1 MNGELYINGRLID
14 INQAVPF
21 PFTYNISDVK
31 DLSSRKGNKS
41 KTITLP
47 GTANNCALMATVY
60 LTTSREKIV
69 SAAESQFLDF
79 DPTIKSTCQ
88 YYENGLL
95 VFEGIAQLL
104 QCKCING
111 VWSFEISMISNQ
123 IDYIALMKK
132 IKINELNFDEYNHT
146 CDITQQSET
155 WTGFNRVNNVITSI
169 KSGADWLGI
178 GYYYGLIDYGYT
190 RASAN
195 TFRVDEITPSVF
207 VYGVLKKLFAAVG
220 VTFESTFFET
230 QRFKKLLVAYYGG
243 TLPTITAGDATAASV
258 TSNEINNAGGFI
270 MNQSTTSAT
279 ESVSGSLIQV
289 FQNPTVMVDNVDV
302 TLVTD
307 PSTQTLTTSPFK
319 FKAKSLGIFNI
330 EYNGSHIITLTKTPV
345 VFADSVQF
353 TYKSYLIIKKNN
365 VVISTNQ
372 IFNGLG
378 NVSNTISQ
386 TKAFT
391 FLSSINLLQNDEL
404 SFEIKT
410 NLFLYNNGFSNSTNS
425 TIQFKAASSTV
436 VLNIRKQV
444 QQLSPGNT
452 VRINQFLPEMTGDV
466 FFKGIITMFNLY
478 LRPKT
483 LNPTII
489 EIEPLNDFYGDSNS
503 ALDWSY
509 LVDRSK
515 EIKVTP
521 TTNLAAKNYNFQ
533 FENQVDLYND
543 KYLNDKKEQYGS
555 FLFDTQN
562 QYATNNTDL
571 KVPFAQ
577 VPLVLL
583 ASTTLIM
590 PRTFQIVFSE
600 FASGTKSPTKG
611 KPFIVQLGD
620 LRSGTWNHRNGSNV
634 DTLRTTYPYVG
645 HLDSIG
651 TPTFDLNFGV
661 PQIVYYT
668 ALAYTNN
675 NLYAYHETF
684 IKEIVS
690 RYGKL
695 VTLSVMLNSSI
706 INQLDFKKLILIDG
720 VVYRLQKINDFDPGK
735 EDSTQIEL
743 IRILQGDSAATTP
756 PETFFRLTE
765 AGDFREMEENTNLRI
780 TE

>member
-31 DLSSRKGNKS
+31 DLSTRKGNKS
-41 KTITLP
+41 KTITIP

-111 VWSFEISMISNQ
+111 VWTFEISMISNQ

-155 WTGFNRVNNVITSI
+155 WTGFNRINNVITTI
-169 KSGADWLGI
+169 KSGANWLGI

-190 RASAN
+190 RASVN
-195 TFRVDEITPSVF
+195 TFRVDQITPSVF
-207 VYGVLKKLFAAVG
+207 VYGILKKLFAAVG
-220 VTFESTFFET
+220 LTFESTFFET

-279 ESVSGSLIQV
+279 QSVLGYPAQV

-345 VFADSVQF
+345 VGGDSVEF
-353 TYKSYLIIKKNN
+353 TYKSFLIIKKNN

-378 NVSNTISQ
+378 TVSNTISQ
-386 TKAFT
+386 TKTFT

-521 TTNLAAKNYNFQ
+521 TTNLAAKVYNFQ

-620 LRSGTWNHRNGSNV
+620 MRSGTWNHRNGSNV

-675 NLYAYHETF
+675 NLYSYHETF

-695 VTLSVMLNSSI
+695 VTLNVMLNSSI
-706 INQLDFKKLILIDG
+706 INQLNFKKLILIDG

-743 IRILQGDSAATTP
+743 IRILQGDSAAGTP
-756 PETFFRLTE
+756 PDTFFRLTE